1 MGVVLTHHKM
11 FTDKIC
17 CSWWLQG
24 RMTQNSMLELDLAGW
39 EETSRYHFCVLEQDV
54 LSAGNCQSVD
64 GVVLTNLENNLR
76 YSYLS
81 VFSLGGYGLP
91 ALDNIP

>member
-39 EETSRYHFCVLEQDV
+39 EETSRCHFCVLEQDV

-64 GVVLTNLENNLR
+64 GVVLTNLENT
-76 YSYLS
+76 YATPIFLS
-81 VFSLGGYGLP
+81 SALEEMGYQH
-91 ALDNIP
+91 